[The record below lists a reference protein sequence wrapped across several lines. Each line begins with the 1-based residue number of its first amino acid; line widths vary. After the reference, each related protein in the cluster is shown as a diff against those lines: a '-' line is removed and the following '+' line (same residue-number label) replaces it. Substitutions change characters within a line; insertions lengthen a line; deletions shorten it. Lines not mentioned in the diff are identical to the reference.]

1 MPPSPLTRI
10 RKLCLA
16 LAEAHEVEAWGE
28 PTFRVRNKMFV
39 TWASPGNHH
48 GGGRPAI
55 WCKAPPGTQSLMV
68 AAEPDRYFV
77 PPEVG
82 KAGWVGVWV
91 DGKPDWG
98 DIAEVIEEA
107 WRLVAPRKLRQ

>member
-1 MPPSPLTRI
+1 MPPSPLTRV

-16 LAEAHEVEAWGE
+16 LVEAHEVEAWGE

-55 WCKAPPGTQSLMV
+55 WCKAPPGAQSLMV

-77 PPEVG
+77 PPYVG

-91 DGKPDWG
+91 DGKPDWR